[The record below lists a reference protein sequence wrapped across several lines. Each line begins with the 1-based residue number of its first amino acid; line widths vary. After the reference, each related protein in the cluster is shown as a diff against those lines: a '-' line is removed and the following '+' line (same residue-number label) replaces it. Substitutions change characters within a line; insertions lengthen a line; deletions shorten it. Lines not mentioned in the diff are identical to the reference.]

1 MAVLKENNYSSAKDL
16 LAALCH
22 VEELENQLAGAV
34 EQLSAMR
41 EEVENL
47 QKSPLKSALQ
57 ASVHTLEEKAASF
70 ERTDFRFEGIH
81 PYRMQAGTFRSPGAW
96 DFCP

>member
-1 MAVLKENNYSSAKDL
+1 MRELLAVLKENNYSSAKDL
-16 LAALCH
+16 LATLRH

-47 QKSPLKSALQ
+47 QKAPLKSALQ
-57 ASVHTLEEKAASF
+57 ASVHTLEEKALSL
-70 ERTDFRFEGIH
+70 IH
-81 PYRMQAGTFRSPGAW
+81 I
-96 DFCP
+96 